1 MGLLYIVF
9 SPNMLHFT
17 RISEKQVEQKN
28 QQKMTS
34 KRGSQPGRPQ
44 VELSSLDHSNKH
56 TLGQTQHNSEESVDT
71 HDSLAG
77 RGRDVIRS
85 CETAASRRSRSAARG
100 SGTCAVKK
108 KKVSCVAHL
117 SDCLVGPPV
126 TIGRLGL
133 LRPVTAARNVAG
145 KKFSSSTTT
154 LRQVLPFS
162 FSILPLFFVYCKVNI
177 QQVHIRCTYFLAGF
191 SLVRFLNY

>member
-44 VELSSLDHSNKH
+44 VELSSLDHSNKR

-108 KKVSCVAHL
+108 KKRCHVWRTLATVLWALLLPSDG
-117 SDCLVGPPV
+117 SDCS
-126 TIGRLGL
+126 GRS
-133 LRPVTAARNVAG
+133 RRRATSPAR
-145 KKFSSSTTT
+145 SSRRRRLPCVKSFHFLFQFCLYSLST
-154 LRQVLPFS
+154 
-162 FSILPLFFVYCKVNI
+162 
-177 QQVHIRCTYFLAGF
+177 
-191 SLVRFLNY
+191 VR